1 MKKIILFAAGIL
13 AVVTSYVGLTSQKAP
28 NIDKFYYGF
37 QEKILIKVIPE
48 KCKLLQEARSKT
60 SDCGLM

>member
-37 QEKILIKVIPE
+37 
-48 KCKLLQEARSKT
+48 
-60 SDCGLM
+60 